1 MYVEHAFSISDE
13 DIMMDTPHA
22 INNRPPYKE
31 IGLAVALLVFGT
43 LGIILGIFMAVN
55 KVGGD
60 RAHGSGFS
68 LQYSDPF
75 CSFQA
80 SIIQGLHI
88 MHLRD
93 TKASPSPTFPL
104 SRALLLQLLCPM
116 YRSSFIYLLSFECFV
131 PADSSSFLDF
141 TFVCYLFH
149 SAILTS
155 IPVCCGCFMT

>member
-60 RAHGSGFS
+60 RAHGS
-68 LQYSDPF
+68 
-75 CSFQA
+75 
-80 SIIQGLHI
+80 
-88 MHLRD
+88 
-93 TKASPSPTFPL
+93 
-104 SRALLLQLLCPM
+104 
-116 YRSSFIYLLSFECFV
+116 V
-131 PADSSSFLDF
+131 SFLKDKLNF
-141 TFVCYLFH
+141 IQARPI
-149 SAILTS
+149 S
-155 IPVCCGCFMT
+155 